1 MKVKIL
7 SIITLVFFAGMVC
20 MGSVALAK
28 DPPDSV
34 VDDLQ
39 PPKGQNPN
47 PTAPDKY
54 EKVKTP
60 DGDVKKPP
68 APGKDGKPVK
78 YTDKDGDHYW
88 GTDGHLYPWPPPKK
102 IKPKGGTTKKGPG
115 GLVQDESGWSG
126 TVGGVGFG
134 GVTIR
139 EKSPEEI
146 RRETEERMRR
156 FRAEQRR
163 KAREAREQ
171 RRRER
176 QIRLRNERNP
186 D

>member
-1 MKVKIL
+1 MKEKIL

-20 MGSVALAK
+20 MGTPAIAK

-39 PPKGQNPN
+39 PQPGQNPN

-54 EKVKTP
+54 EQEKTP

-78 YTDKDGDHYW
+78 YSDKDGDHYW

-102 IKPKGGTTKKGPG
+102 IEPKKKGDSA
-115 GLVQDESGWSG
+115 VQGADGSWSG
-126 TVGGVGFG
+126 SVGGVDFG
-134 GVTIR
+134 GVKWR
-139 EKSPEEI
+139 EKTPEEK
-146 RRETEERMRR
+146 RRESEERTRR
-156 FRAEQRR
+156 YRAEQRR

-176 QIRLRNERNP
+176 QIRQRTRDEE
-186 D
+186 